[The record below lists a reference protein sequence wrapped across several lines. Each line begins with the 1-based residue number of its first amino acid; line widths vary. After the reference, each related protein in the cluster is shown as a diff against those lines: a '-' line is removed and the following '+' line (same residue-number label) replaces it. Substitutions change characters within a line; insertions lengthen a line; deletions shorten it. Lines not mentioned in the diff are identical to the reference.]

1 MPPEHQGSGDLSKP
15 QFGRRGEPAPRVA
28 AFPDFQTRKTYSRGR
43 SRLLSDCD
51 IGQHTIFVAEADGR
65 AVGFIAIAGD
75 FINQLYVDPDSQR
88 QGVGASLVSSA
99 KALSPSGLHLFTFET
114 NVSGRAFYEKHDFRA
129 TGFTI
134 SLPVAYRGDRSLAKE
149 IQHV

>member
-1 MPPEHQGSGDLSKP
+1 VPRGSLPRLSHSK
-15 QFGRRGEPAPRVA
+15 G
-28 AFPDFQTRKTYSRGR
+28 TYSRGR

-51 IGQHTIFVAEADGR
+51 IGQDTIFAAEADGR

-75 FINQLYVDPDSQR
+75 FINQLYVDPVSQR
-88 QGVGASLVSSA
+88 QGVGALLVSSA

-114 NVSGRAFYEKHDFRA
+114 NVSGRVFYEEHDFRA
-129 TGFTI
+129 TGLAI
-134 SLPVAYRGDRSLAKE
+134 SQPVAYRGDRCLAKE